1 MASPMLWKAKKIR
14 NLSLKY
20 TFHLTTR
27 KSCGNMWNILFGYA
41 YTTTFN
47 AAKEGVSA
55 LKLDC
60 LQRQTAGTD
69 SSTVLA
75 HAN

>member
-1 MASPMLWKAKKIR
+1 
-14 NLSLKY
+14 
-20 TFHLTTR
+20 
-27 KSCGNMWNILFGYA
+27 MWNILFGYA